1 MLEYTET
8 IDELRVARNLREI
21 FRDGENVSEKVQND
35 IIDSVVTHILW
46 SRATPFT
53 HQTFRSIS
61 CAFCLEV
68 AVFKRVSKPSR
79 KACTRATC

>member
-35 IIDSVVTHILW
+35 IINPTELAQEK
-46 SRATPFT
+46 SR
-53 HQTFRSIS
+53 SYNDLMI
-61 CAFCLEV
+61 E
-68 AVFKRVSKPSR
+68 
-79 KACTRATC
+79 